1 MADAAVTRTPG
12 HGRFITFEGGEGS
25 GKSTQIKTLAER
37 LNAAKL
43 RTIVTREP
51 GGSPGAEIIRHLV
64 LSGMGKLLGPD
75 AETLLF
81 AAARDDH
88 VRSVIK
94 PALKQG
100 TWVLC
105 DRFSDS
111 TRAYQGS
118 LGKVSPAVLNAME
131 RVTIG
136 DLKPDLTIILDVPVE
151 VGMKRAAARRGTTVP
166 DRFEGEDLNFH
177 QKIRRPALRVDR
189 CHGRAQYR
197 CRERMDRLARPSP
210 RGRRRKRGQ
219 FGMSARQVEAQRAAV
234 HPRETT
240 ALFGHREA
248 ETALLNAYR
257 SGRIPHAWLIGG
269 AAGIGKATLAYRMA
283 RFVLTHRNPHG
294 ADVQRAETL
303 RVDPSEPVARQV
315 AAGAHGGL
323 LTLERTLNDKGVMR
337 TVITVDETRQT
348 IPFFGSTAAAEG
360 WRVCIVD
367 TVDELNPNGANALLK
382 VLEEPP
388 QQSLFLLVS
397 HAPARVLPT
406 ILSRCRKLLLRPLA
420 TENVIRAVAEAGN
433 IAADDPSL
441 VEAAGAA
448 EGSVARAL
456 TLLGGDALK
465 LQQRTTA
472 LLAALPRVDPRELHA
487 LGDALGG
494 SDRVPLAAFIDSVDR
509 WVSERLR
516 ANDVNANADLPRLAR
531 LAEVWEKINRA
542 ARDTAEYNL
551 DRKPLVFSVFGLLA
565 EATR

>member
-1 MADAAVTRTPG
+1 
-12 HGRFITFEGGEGS
+12 
-25 GKSTQIKTLAER
+25 
-37 LNAAKL
+37 
-43 RTIVTREP
+43 
-51 GGSPGAEIIRHLV
+51 
-64 LSGMGKLLGPD
+64 
-75 AETLLF
+75 
-81 AAARDDH
+81 
-88 VRSVIK
+88 
-94 PALKQG
+94 
-100 TWVLC
+100 
-105 DRFSDS
+105 
-111 TRAYQGS
+111 
-118 LGKVSPAVLNAME
+118 
-131 RVTIG
+131 
-136 DLKPDLTIILDVPVE
+136 
-151 VGMKRAAARRGTTVP
+151 
-166 DRFEGEDLNFH
+166 
-177 QKIRRPALRVDR
+177 
-189 CHGRAQYR
+189 
-197 CRERMDRLARPSP
+197 
-210 RGRRRKRGQ
+210 
-219 FGMSARQVEAQRAAV
+219 MSARQVEAQTVAV

-269 AAGIGKATLAYRMA
+269 AAGVGKATLAYRMA
-283 RFVLTHRNPHG
+283 RFVLAHRNPES

-323 LTLERTLNDKGVMR
+323 LTLERTLNDKGVLR
-337 TVITVDETRQT
+337 SVITVDETRQT
-348 IPFFGSTAAAEG
+348 ISFFGSTAAAEG

-420 TENVIRAVAEAGN
+420 AENVIRAAAEVGN
-433 IAADDPSL
+433 IAANDPLL

-472 LLAALPRVDPRELHA
+472 LLVALPRVDPRELHA

-494 SDRVPLAAFIDSVDR
+494 SDRVPLAAFVDSVDR

-516 ANDVNANADLPRLAR
+516 ADDANADLPRLAR